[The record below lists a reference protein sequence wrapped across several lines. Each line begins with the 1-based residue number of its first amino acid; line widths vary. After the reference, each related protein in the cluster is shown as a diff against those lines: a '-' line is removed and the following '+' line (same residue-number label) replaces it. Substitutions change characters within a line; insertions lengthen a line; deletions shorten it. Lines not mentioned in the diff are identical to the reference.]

1 MAAAVA
7 MAHKRL
13 AAHLRRVVAAVGR
26 VAERHR
32 EALRPRG
39 GHVGLGP
46 EEPLRVDVGGAQ
58 VGPPLDHDL
67 VALVA
72 LPRRL
77 LPHVADERD
86 PAPPR
91 GDAALEADHHPA
103 AAHER
108 AIAHLLL
115 PVLERD
121 LQGHRE
127 RQGSRP
133 RARAAPLAP
142 ALAVT
147 CAGRQPTR
155 PAGVGGWVGGG
166 SDVGGRGGGS
176 VGGRGGGGG
185 ASGDAG
191 RQRWQAT
198 NKLEFERGEAG
209 KEDPPHLLLPPSA
222 ARSKVGTWGK
232 SDGIVG
238 VRGCAGRASSALR
251 RSGTPPAS
259 RSRARLVLAPNAC
272 LSDPSV
278 ASKSVSTARR
288 RGCMRFRSDGSGR
301 RGRVP
306 RREAG
311 REAY

>member
-1 MAAAVA
+1 MTGRPWRSMAAAVA

-26 VAERHR
+26 VAARHR

-91 GDAALEADHHPA
+91 GDAAVEADHHPA

-108 AIAHLLL
+108 AIVHLLL
-115 PVLERD
+115 PVPERD
-121 LQGHRE
+121 LHVHRE

-133 RARAAPLAP
+133 RVRAADHAP
-142 ALAVT
+142 ALALR
-147 CAGRQPTR
+147 AQ
-155 PAGVGGWVGGG
+155 GGSPPGLPGWAGGG

-176 VGGRGGGGG
+176 VGAWSEAARRWGRGERRRGRERRRR
-185 ASGDAG
+185 APAAG
-191 RQRWQAT
+191 WQAT

-209 KEDPPHLLLPPSA
+209 EEDPPHLVLPPSA
-222 ARSKVGTWGK
+222 ARSRAGTWGK
-232 SDGIVG
+232 SDNIVG
-238 VRGCAGRASSALR
+238 VRGCAGRAPSALR
-251 RSGTPPAS
+251 RSGTPPAGRS
-259 RSRARLVLAPNAC
+259 RSQLGPISSSPKRMPLR
-272 LSDPSV
+272 SI
-278 ASKSVSTARR
+278 RR
-288 RGCMRFRSDGSGR
+288 NKESQAMK
-301 RGRVP
+301 
-306 RREAG
+306 
-311 REAY
+311 